1 MGHDPLPAIY
11 FAIVLVVVILAAM
24 LGAVVGPMALPV
36 VPGKDKQLGSKPGFG
51 AFGGVAGGLLGL
63 LALFA
68 YHKFVANPQMQ
79 LSFFANVMVLC
90 FCVSAGAMLV
100 VKSNEQSQD

>member
-63 LALFA
+63 LAGRG
-68 YHKFVANPQMQ
+68 Q
-79 LSFFANVMVLC
+79 SE
-90 FCVSAGAMLV
+90 FCEGARTIRLPGLIGQRRSRHRSRGPIGV
-100 VKSNEQSQD
+100 PAPI